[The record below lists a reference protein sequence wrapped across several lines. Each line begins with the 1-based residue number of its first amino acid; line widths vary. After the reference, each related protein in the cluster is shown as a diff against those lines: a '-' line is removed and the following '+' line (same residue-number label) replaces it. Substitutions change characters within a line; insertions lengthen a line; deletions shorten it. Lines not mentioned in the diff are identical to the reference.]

1 LSTFLLEGNAPSYR
15 YLGRVPPPRWDHNT
29 MRSVAE
35 QGPGIVVM
43 ARGERP
49 GLMRVIGEVD
59 ASNADYFGSIL
70 LSESRRVPLL
80 TLDVMRLRF
89 LSGEGLRA
97 IVRTAGDLHRKG
109 GALHLAGPNRLIRR
123 MVQVLR
129 ADRVPGLV
137 LLDEVPGKEP
147 DPRPNAALADPS

>member
-1 LSTFLLEGNAPSYR
+1 
-15 YLGRVPPPRWDHNT
+15 
-29 MRSVAE
+29 
-35 QGPGIVVM
+35 M
-43 ARGERP
+43 ARGGRP
-49 GLMRVIGEVD
+49 GLLRVIGEVD